1 MQRAKGETLQGE
13 ERLRNYG
20 RETGQGKAPEREP
33 LMLFGSVLDERE
45 HRTTIILD
53 RILG

>member
-1 MQRAKGETLQGE
+1 MNRFAESQGQTREAGE
-13 ERLRNYG
+13 LRE
-20 RETGQGKAPEREP
+20 ETGQGKLLEGKL

-45 HRTTIILD
+45 HRTRIILD